1 MTSDPASDRTS
12 DPASGSPFKPPTPGT
27 DTPGVTPEIAASM
40 RYLLDQLVSG
50 IPGVSGALVASVD
63 GFSLA
68 ESLPPRG
75 PHGPTHVDPA
85 GLAAM
90 SAAALGVAN
99 RMVGA
104 VGVEPVRETTLHSPS
119 GYVIV
124 HRVGSVAALT
134 VLAGPAVDVA
144 RVHLV
149 ARELANGVERLLR
162 GAEWSV
168 AHADAMQRA

>member
-1 MTSDPASDRTS
+1 MVS
-12 DPASGSPFKPPTPGT
+12 FKPPTPGT

-63 GFSLA
+63 GFALA
-68 ESLPPRG
+68 ECLP
-75 PHGPTHVDPA
+75 PHGPTGAAPVDAA

-99 RMVGA
+99 RMVGTL
-104 VGVEPVRETTLHSPS
+104 GVEPVRETTLHSPS
-119 GYVIV
+119 GYVVV

-134 VLAGPAVDVA
+134 VLAGPAVDIV

-162 GAEWSV
+162 GADWATPAAE
-168 AHADAMQRA
+168 AMQRA